1 MVWVGHFKDENLFGL
16 INNIVKLLIFIKMY
30 CTVWFQPGPNK
41 SRVIQAIK
49 RVLNISLAEVKD
61 AVEIQRV
68 KCEKS
73 KRRELII
80 EIEKA
85 GGKEV

>member
-1 MVWVGHFKDENLFGL
+1 
-16 INNIVKLLIFIKMY
+16 MY

-41 SRVIQAIK
+41 SRVIKAIM
-49 RVLNISLAEVKD
+49 RVLNISLAEVRD

>member
-1 MVWVGHFKDENLFGL
+1 
-16 INNIVKLLIFIKMY
+16 MY

-41 SRVIQAIK
+41 SLVIQAIK

>member
-1 MVWVGHFKDENLFGL
+1 
-16 INNIVKLLIFIKMY
+16 MY

-41 SRVIQAIK
+41 SRVIQAIM
-49 RVLNISLAEVKD
+49 RVLNISLAEVRD

>member
-1 MVWVGHFKDENLFGL
+1 
-16 INNIVKLLIFIKMY
+16 MY
-30 CTVWFQPGPNK
+30 CTVWFQPGPSK
-41 SRVIQAIK
+41 LSVIYAIK
-49 RVLNISLAEVKD
+49 QFLNISLKEAKE

>member
-1 MVWVGHFKDENLFGL
+1 
-16 INNIVKLLIFIKMY
+16 MY
-30 CTVWFQPGPNK
+30 CIVWFQPGPNK

-85 GGKEV
+85 GGKEM

>member
-1 MVWVGHFKDENLFGL
+1 
-16 INNIVKLLIFIKMY
+16 MY